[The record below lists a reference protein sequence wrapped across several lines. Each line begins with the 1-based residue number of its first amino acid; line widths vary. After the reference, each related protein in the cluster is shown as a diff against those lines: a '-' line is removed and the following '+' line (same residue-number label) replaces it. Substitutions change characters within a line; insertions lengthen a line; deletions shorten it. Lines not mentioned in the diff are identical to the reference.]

1 MKKVCTPLALVA
13 AAALSAQTYDTTFT
27 GASGTDYDWSNS
39 ANWSNGVPTESSNI
53 LIESEGLS
61 NNNLNLGDDVVKVG
75 SVVWNVVGSQARQRS
90 ISGTLKADSMTINGG
105 NFFSQFWAT
114 SNATLDITNAAGTG
128 VLTLNSENNLYFK
141 MPLVK
146 ADYLNVNKNATIED
160 EAGGSFVSPKLLVNK
175 VATLNDNGR
184 IVGTGTSANSEL
196 YMSFGGLAGTGTIN
210 GASNANA
217 AKGYIEFTNT
227 AKSRFD
233 GKILL
238 SDSSFWG
245 GGSNKEIHLVMN
257 GSSVQE
263 FSNSASTI
271 SSVTVNSGEVS
282 MVAQNAGAFYLHGG
296 KLSVFNDDMAQVGN
310 ALNADSLAW
319 GAGTVKLGIGLSG
332 NDSIALSGAL
342 SKSGSGDLKLE
353 LVFADGV
360 AQMFEELGEDLNA
373 EYTLISYGTNE
384 GVAAGDVSVIAPSG
398 FKYTLNFGENA
409 LTLNVSAVP
418 EPAIVAAILGALALG
433 LAVYRRRK

>member
-39 ANWSNGVPTESSNI
+39 TNWSNGVPTESSNI

-90 ISGTLKADSMTINGG
+90 ISGALKADSMTINGG

-184 IVGTGTSANSEL
+184 IVGTGTGANSEL

-271 SSVTVNSGEVS
+271 SSVTVNSGEIS
-282 MVAQNAGAFYLHGG
+282 MVAQNAGALYLHGG
-296 KLSVFNDDMAQVGN
+296 KLSVFNDDLAQVGN

-433 LAVYRRRK
+433 LALYRRRK

>member
-27 GASGTDYDWSNS
+27 GASGTDYNWSNS

-245 GGSNKEIHLVMN
+245 GGSNKEIHLIMN

-263 FSNSASTI
+263 FSNTASTI

-282 MVAQNAGAFYLHGG
+282 MVAQNAGALYLHGG
-296 KLSVFNDDMAQVGN
+296 KLSVFNDDLAQVGN
-310 ALNADSLAW
+310 ALNADSLTW

-360 AQMFEELGEDLNA
+360 AQMFEELGEDLNLD
-373 EYTLISYGTNE
+373 YTLISYGTNE

-418 EPAIVAAILGALALG
+418 EPATVATILGALALG

>member
-27 GASGTDYDWSNS
+27 GASGTDYNWSNS

-245 GGSNKEIHLVMN
+245 GGSNKEIHLIMN

-263 FSNSASTI
+263 FSNTASTI

-282 MVAQNAGAFYLHGG
+282 MVAQNAGALYLHGG
-296 KLSVFNDDMAQVGN
+296 KLSVFNDDLAQVGN
-310 ALNADSLAW
+310 ALNADSLTW

-433 LAVYRRRK
+433 LALYRRRK

>member
-61 NNNLNLGDDVVKVG
+61 KNNLNLGDDVVKVG
-75 SVVWNVVGSQARQRS
+75 SVVWNVVGSAAGQKS
-90 ISGTLKADSMTINGG
+90 ISGTLKADSLTINGG

-114 SNATLDITNAAGTG
+114 SNATLDITNVAGTG
-128 VLTLNSENNLYFK
+128 VLTLNSENSLYFK

-146 ADYLNVNKNATIED
+146 ADYLNVNQNATIED
-160 EAGGSFVSPKLLVNK
+160 EAGGSFASPKLLVNK
-175 VATLNDNGR
+175 VATLNGNGR

-263 FSNSASTI
+263 FSNTASTI
-271 SSVTVNSGEVS
+271 SSVTVNSGEIS
-282 MVAQNAGAFYLHGG
+282 MVAQNAGALYLNGG

-310 ALNADSLAW
+310 VLNADSLAW
-319 GAGTVKLGIGLSG
+319 GAGTVKLGIGLTG
-332 NDSIALSGAL
+332 NDSISLSGAL

-360 AQMFEELGEDLNA
+360 AQMFEDLGEDLNA
-373 EYTLISYGTNE
+373 EYTLISYDSNE
-384 GVAAGDVSVIAPSG
+384 GVAAGDVSIIAPSG

-418 EPAIVAAILGALALG
+418 EPATVAAILGALALG
-433 LAVYRRRK
+433 LALYRRRK

>member
-27 GASGTDYDWSNS
+27 GASGTDYD
-39 ANWSNGVPTESSNI
+39 WSNGVPTESSNI

-75 SVVWNVVGSQARQRS
+75 SVVWNVVGSAAGQRAFT
-90 ISGTLKADSMTINGG
+90 GTLKADSMTVNNGKG
-105 NFFSQFWAT
+105 FFSQFWT
-114 SNATLDITNAAGTG
+114 PNATLDITNASGTG
-128 VLTLNSENNLYFK
+128 VLNLNSEGTLYLK
-141 MPLVK
+141 MPSIK
-146 ADYLNVNKNATIED
+146 TDYLNVNKNSIIEND
-160 EAGGSFVSPKLLVNK
+160 AGGSFVSPKLVVNK

-184 IVGTGTSANSEL
+184 ILATSNKGDV
-196 YMSFGGLAGTGTIN
+196 YMSFGGLAGKGTISGVN
-210 GASNANA
+210 DSESLV
-217 AKGYIEFTNT
+217 KSYIQLTNES
-227 AKSRFD
+227 KSRFD

-238 SDSSFWG
+238 SDSTYQWTG
-245 GGSNKEIHLVMN
+245 TGAREIHLIMN

-263 FSNSASTI
+263 FSNTASTI
-271 SSVTVNSGEVS
+271 SSVTVNSGEIS
-282 MVAQNAGAFYLHGG
+282 MVAQNAGSLYLHGG

-384 GVAAGDVSVIAPSG
+384 GVAMGDVSVIAPSG

-418 EPAIVAAILGALALG
+418 EPATVAAVLGALALG

>member
-27 GASGTDYDWSNS
+27 GASGTDYNWSNS
-39 ANWSNGVPTESSNI
+39 ANWSNGVPSESSNI

-61 NNNLNLGDDVVKVG
+61 SNHLNLGSDTVTVG
-75 SVVWNVVGSQARQRS
+75 SIVWNIVGSAAKQKS
-90 ISGTLKADSMTINGG
+90 ITGTLKADSMTVNNGKD
-105 NFFSQFWAT
+105 FFSQFWT
-114 SNATLDITNAAGTG
+114 TNATLDITNALGTG
-128 VLTLNSENNLYFK
+128 VLNLNSEGTLYFK
-141 MPLVK
+141 MPSIK
-146 ADYLNVNKNATIED
+146 TDYLNVNKNSIIEND
-160 EAGGSFVSPKLLVNK
+160 AGGSFVSPKLLVNK
-175 VATLNDNGR
+175 VATLNDDGR
-184 IVGTGTSANSEL
+184 IVGTGTGANSEL

-245 GGSNKEIHLVMN
+245 GGSNKEIHLIMN

-282 MVAQNAGAFYLHGG
+282 MVAQNAGALYLHGG
-296 KLSVFNDDMAQVGN
+296 KLSVFNDDLAQVGN

-360 AQMFEELGEDLNA
+360 AQMFEELGEDLNLD
-373 EYTLISYGTNE
+373 YTLISYGTNE

-418 EPAIVAAILGALALG
+418 EPATVATILGALALG
-433 LAVYRRRK
+433 LTVYRRRK

>member
-27 GASGTDYDWSNS
+27 GASGTDYNWSNS

-263 FSNSASTI
+263 FSNTASTI
-271 SSVTVNSGEVS
+271 SSVTVNSGEIS
-282 MVAQNAGAFYLHGG
+282 MVAQNAGSLYLHGG

-310 ALNADSLAW
+310 VLNADSLAW

>member
-61 NNNLNLGDDVVKVG
+61 KNNLNLGDDVVKVG
-75 SVVWNVVGSQARQRS
+75 SVVWNVVGSAAGQKS
-90 ISGTLKADSMTINGG
+90 ISGTLKADSLTINGG

-114 SNATLDITNAAGTG
+114 SNATLDITNVAGTG
-128 VLTLNSENNLYFK
+128 VLTLNSENSLYFK

-146 ADYLNVNKNATIED
+146 ADYLNVNQNATIED
-160 EAGGSFVSPKLLVNK
+160 EAGGSFASPKLLVNK
-175 VATLNDNGR
+175 VATLNGNGR

-263 FSNSASTI
+263 FSNTASTI
-271 SSVTVNSGEVS
+271 SSVTVNSGEIS
-282 MVAQNAGAFYLHGG
+282 MVAQNAGALYLHGG

-310 ALNADSLAW
+310 VLNADSLAW
-319 GAGTVKLGIGLSG
+319 GAGTVKLGIGLTG
-332 NDSIALSGAL
+332 NDSISLSGAL

-360 AQMFEELGEDLNA
+360 AQMFEDLGEDLNA
-373 EYTLISYGTNE
+373 EYTLISYDSNE
-384 GVAAGDVSVIAPSG
+384 GVAAGDVSIIAPSG

-418 EPAIVAAILGALALG
+418 EPATVAAILGALALG
-433 LAVYRRRK
+433 LALYRRRK

>member
-1 MKKVCTPLALVA
+1 MKKICTPLALVA

-61 NNNLNLGDDVVKVG
+61 KNNLNLGDDVVKVG
-75 SVVWNVVGSQARQRS
+75 SVVWNVVGSAAGQKS
-90 ISGTLKADSMTINGG
+90 ISGTLKADSLTINGG

-114 SNATLDITNAAGTG
+114 SNATLDITNVAGTG
-128 VLTLNSENNLYFK
+128 VLTLNSENSLYFK

-146 ADYLNVNKNATIED
+146 ADYLNVNQNATIED
-160 EAGGSFVSPKLLVNK
+160 EAGGSFASPKLLVNK
-175 VATLNDNGR
+175 VATLNGNGR

-263 FSNSASTI
+263 FSNTASTI
-271 SSVTVNSGEVS
+271 SSVTVNSGEIS
-282 MVAQNAGAFYLHGG
+282 MVAQNAGALYLHGG

-310 ALNADSLAW
+310 VLNADSLAW
-319 GAGTVKLGIGLSG
+319 GAGTVKLGIGLTG
-332 NDSIALSGAL
+332 NDSISLSGAL

-360 AQMFEELGEDLNA
+360 AQMFEDLGEDLNA
-373 EYTLISYGTNE
+373 EYTLISYDSNA
-384 GVAAGDVSVIAPSG
+384 GVAAGDVSIIAPSG

-418 EPAIVAAILGALALG
+418 EPATVAAILGALALG
-433 LAVYRRRK
+433 LALYRRRK

>member
-61 NNNLNLGDDVVKVG
+61 KNNLNLGDDVVKVG
-75 SVVWNVVGSQARQRS
+75 SVVWNVVGSAAGQKS
-90 ISGTLKADSMTINGG
+90 ISGTLKADSLTINGG

-114 SNATLDITNAAGTG
+114 SNATLDITNVAGTG
-128 VLTLNSENNLYFK
+128 VLTLNSENSLYFK

-146 ADYLNVNKNATIED
+146 ADYLNVNQNATIED
-160 EAGGSFVSPKLLVNK
+160 EAGGSFASPKLLVNK
-175 VATLNDNGR
+175 VATLNGNGR

-263 FSNSASTI
+263 FSNTASTI
-271 SSVTVNSGEVS
+271 SSVTVNSGEIS
-282 MVAQNAGAFYLHGG
+282 MVAQNAGALYLNGG

-310 ALNADSLAW
+310 VLNADSLAW
-319 GAGTVKLGIGLSG
+319 GAGTVKLGIGLTG
-332 NDSIALSGAL
+332 NDSISLSGAL

-360 AQMFEELGEDLNA
+360 AQMFEDLGEDLNA
-373 EYTLISYGTNE
+373 EYTLISYDSNE
-384 GVAAGDVSVIAPSG
+384 GVAAGDVSIIAPSG

-418 EPAIVAAILGALALG
+418 EPATVAAILGALALG

>member
-1 MKKVCTPLALVA
+1 MKKIFTPLALVA

-27 GASGTDYDWSNS
+27 GASGTDYNWSNS
-39 ANWSNGVPTESSNI
+39 ANWSNGVPSESSNI

-61 NNNLNLGDDVVKVG
+61 SNHLNLGSDTVTVG
-75 SVVWNVVGSQARQRS
+75 SIVWNIVGSAAKQKS
-90 ISGTLKADSMTINGG
+90 ITGTLKADSMTINGG

-128 VLTLNSENNLYFK
+128 VLTLNSEKNLYFK

-184 IVGTGTSANSEL
+184 IVGTGANSEL

-282 MVAQNAGAFYLHGG
+282 MVAQNAGALYLHGG
-296 KLSVFNDDMAQVGN
+296 KLSVFNDDLAQVGN
-310 ALNADSLAW
+310 ALNADSLTW

-418 EPAIVAAILGALALG
+418 EPATVATILGALALG
-433 LAVYRRRK
+433 LALYRRRK

>member
-245 GGSNKEIHLVMN
+245 GGSNKEIHLIMN

-282 MVAQNAGAFYLHGG
+282 MVAQNAGALYLHGG
-296 KLSVFNDDMAQVGN
+296 KLSVFNDDLAQVGN

>member
-27 GASGTDYDWSNS
+27 GASGTDYNWSNS
-39 ANWSNGVPTESSNI
+39 ANWSNGVPSESSNI

-61 NNNLNLGDDVVKVG
+61 SNHLNLGSDTVTVG
-75 SVVWNVVGSQARQRS
+75 SIVWNIVGSTAKQKS
-90 ISGTLKADSMTINGG
+90 ITGTLKADSMTVNNGKG
-105 NFFSQFWAT
+105 FFSQFWT
-114 SNATLDITNAAGTG
+114 TNATLDITNALGTG
-128 VLTLNSENNLYFK
+128 VLNLNSEGTLYFK
-141 MPLVK
+141 MPSIK
-146 ADYLNVNKNATIED
+146 TDYLNVNKNSIIEND
-160 EAGGSFVSPKLLVNK
+160 AGGSFVSPKLLVNK
-175 VATLNDNGR
+175 VATLNDDGR
-184 IVGTGTSANSEL
+184 IVGTGAGADSEL

-245 GGSNKEIHLVMN
+245 GGSNKEIHLIMN

-282 MVAQNAGAFYLHGG
+282 MVAQNAGALYLHGG
-296 KLSVFNDDMAQVGN
+296 KLSVFNDDLAQVGN

-360 AQMFEELGEDLNA
+360 AQMFEELGEDLNLD
-373 EYTLISYGTNE
+373 YTLISYGTNE

-418 EPAIVAAILGALALG
+418 EPATVATILGALALG

>member
-61 NNNLNLGDDVVKVG
+61 KNNLNLGDDVVKVG
-75 SVVWNVVGSQARQRS
+75 SVVWNVVGSAAGQKS
-90 ISGTLKADSMTINGG
+90 ISGTLKADSLTINGG

-114 SNATLDITNAAGTG
+114 SNATLDITNVAGTG
-128 VLTLNSENNLYFK
+128 VLTLNSENSLYFK

-146 ADYLNVNKNATIED
+146 ADYLNVNQNATIED
-160 EAGGSFVSPKLLVNK
+160 EAGGSFASPKLLVNK
-175 VATLNDNGR
+175 VATLNGNGR

-263 FSNSASTI
+263 FSNTASTI
-271 SSVTVNSGEVS
+271 SSVTVNSGEIS
-282 MVAQNAGAFYLHGG
+282 MVAQNAGALYLNGG

-310 ALNADSLAW
+310 VLNADSLAW
-319 GAGTVKLGIGLSG
+319 GAGTVKLGIGLTG
-332 NDSIALSGAL
+332 NDSISLSGAL

-360 AQMFEELGEDLNA
+360 AQMFEDLGEDLNA
-373 EYTLISYGTNE
+373 EYTLISYDSNA
-384 GVAAGDVSVIAPSG
+384 GVAAGDVSIIAPSG

-418 EPAIVAAILGALALG
+418 EPATVAAILGALALG
-433 LAVYRRRK
+433 LALYRRRK

>member
-27 GASGTDYDWSNS
+27 GASGTDYNWSNS

-61 NNNLNLGDDVVKVG
+61 SNHLNLGSDTVKVG
-75 SVVWNVVGSQARQRS
+75 SIVWNIVGSQARQRS

-282 MVAQNAGAFYLHGG
+282 MVAQNAGALYLHGG

-418 EPAIVAAILGALALG
+418 EPATVATILGALALG

>member
-1 MKKVCTPLALVA
+1 
-13 AAALSAQTYDTTFT
+13 
-27 GASGTDYDWSNS
+27 
-39 ANWSNGVPTESSNI
+39 
-53 LIESEGLS
+53 
-61 NNNLNLGDDVVKVG
+61 
-75 SVVWNVVGSQARQRS
+75 
-90 ISGTLKADSMTINGG
+90 MTINGG

-210 GASNANA
+210 GASNDNA

-271 SSVTVNSGEVS
+271 SSVTVNSGEIS
-282 MVAQNAGAFYLHGG
+282 MVAQNAGALYLHGG
-296 KLSVFNDDMAQVGN
+296 KLSVFNDDLAQVGN

-360 AQMFEELGEDLNA
+360 AEMFEGLGEDLNLD
-373 EYTLISYGTNE
+373 YTLISYGTNE

-418 EPAIVAAILGALALG
+418 EPATVATILGALALG
-433 LAVYRRRK
+433 LTVYRRRK

>member
-245 GGSNKEIHLVMN
+245 GGSNKEIHLIMN

-282 MVAQNAGAFYLHGG
+282 MVAQNAGALYLHGG
-296 KLSVFNDDMAQVGN
+296 KLSVFNDDLAQVGN

-342 SKSGSGDLKLE
+342 SKSGLGDLKLE
-353 LVFADGV
+353 LAFADGV
-360 AQMFEELGEDLNA
+360 AEMFEGLGEDLNLD
-373 EYTLISYGTNE
+373 YTLISYDSNE
-384 GVAAGDVSVIAPSG
+384 GVAAGDVSIIAPSG

-418 EPAIVAAILGALALG
+418 EPATVAAILGALALG
-433 LAVYRRRK
+433 LAIYRRRK

>member
-27 GASGTDYDWSNS
+27 GASGTDYNWSNS
-39 ANWSNGVPTESSNI
+39 ANWSNGVPSESSNI

-61 NNNLNLGDDVVKVG
+61 SNHLNLGSDTVTVG
-75 SVVWNVVGSQARQRS
+75 SIVWNIVGSAAKQKS
-90 ISGTLKADSMTINGG
+90 ITGTLKADSMTVNNGKG
-105 NFFSQFWAT
+105 FFSQFWT
-114 SNATLDITNAAGTG
+114 TNATLDITNALGTG
-128 VLTLNSENNLYFK
+128 VLNLNSEGTLYFK
-141 MPLVK
+141 MPSIK
-146 ADYLNVNKNATIED
+146 TDYLNVNKNSIIEND
-160 EAGGSFVSPKLLVNK
+160 AGGSFVSPKLLVNK
-175 VATLNDNGR
+175 VATLNDDGR
-184 IVGTGTSANSEL
+184 IVGTGAGADSEL

-245 GGSNKEIHLVMN
+245 GGSNKEIHLIMN

-282 MVAQNAGAFYLHGG
+282 MVAQNAGALYLHGG
-296 KLSVFNDDMAQVGN
+296 KLSVFNDDLAQVGN

-360 AQMFEELGEDLNA
+360 AQMFEELGEDLNLD
-373 EYTLISYGTNE
+373 YTLISYGTNE

-418 EPAIVAAILGALALG
+418 EPATVATILGALALG

>member
-90 ISGTLKADSMTINGG
+90 ISGALKADSMTINGG

-282 MVAQNAGAFYLHGG
+282 MVAQNAGALYLHGG
-296 KLSVFNDDMAQVGN
+296 KLSVFNDDLAQVGN

-418 EPAIVAAILGALALG
+418 EPATVATILGALALG

>member
-418 EPAIVAAILGALALG
+418 EPAIVAAVLGTLALG

>member
-27 GASGTDYDWSNS
+27 GASGTDYNWSNS

-282 MVAQNAGAFYLHGG
+282 MVAQNAGALYLHGG
-296 KLSVFNDDMAQVGN
+296 KLSVFNDDLAQVGN

>member
-245 GGSNKEIHLVMN
+245 GGSNKEIHLIMN

-282 MVAQNAGAFYLHGG
+282 MVAQNAGALYLHGG
-296 KLSVFNDDMAQVGN
+296 KLSVFNDDLAQVGN
-310 ALNADSLAW
+310 ALNADSLTW

-418 EPAIVAAILGALALG
+418 EPATVATILGALALG

>member
-282 MVAQNAGAFYLHGG
+282 MVAQNAGALYLHGG
-296 KLSVFNDDMAQVGN
+296 KLSVFNDDLAQVGN

-373 EYTLISYGTNE
+373 DYTLISYGTNE

>member
-1 MKKVCTPLALVA
+1 MKKICKPLALVA

-75 SVVWNVVGSQARQRS
+75 SVVWNVVGSQARQKS
-90 ISGTLKADSMTINGG
+90 ISGTLKADSLTINGG

-128 VLTLNSENNLYFK
+128 VLTLNSENSLYFK

-146 ADYLNVNKNATIED
+146 ADYLNVNQNATIED
-160 EAGGSFVSPKLLVNK
+160 EAGGSFASPKLLVNK
-175 VATLNDNGR
+175 VATLNGNGR

-210 GASNANA
+210 GASNDNA

-263 FSNSASTI
+263 FSNTASTI
-271 SSVTVNSGEVS
+271 SSVTVNSGEIS
-282 MVAQNAGAFYLHGG
+282 MVAQNAGALYLHGG

-310 ALNADSLAW
+310 VLNADSLAW

-332 NDSIALSGAL
+332 NDSISLSGAL

-373 EYTLISYGTNE
+373 EYTLISYDSNE
-384 GVAAGDVSVIAPSG
+384 GVAAGDVSIIAPSG

-418 EPAIVAAILGALALG
+418 EPATVAAILGALALG
-433 LAVYRRRK
+433 LALYRRHK

>member
-27 GASGTDYDWSNS
+27 GASGTDYNWSNS
-39 ANWSNGVPTESSNI
+39 ANWSNGVPSESSNI

-61 NNNLNLGDDVVKVG
+61 SNHLNLGSDTVTVG
-75 SVVWNVVGSQARQRS
+75 SIVWNIVGSAAKQKS
-90 ISGTLKADSMTINGG
+90 ITGTLKADSMTVNNGKG
-105 NFFSQFWAT
+105 FFSQFWT
-114 SNATLDITNAAGTG
+114 TNATLDITNASGTG
-128 VLTLNSENNLYFK
+128 VLNLNSEGTLYFK
-141 MPLVK
+141 MPSIK
-146 ADYLNVNKNATIED
+146 TDYLNVNKNSIIEND
-160 EAGGSFVSPKLLVNK
+160 AGGSFVSPKLVVNK

-184 IVGTGTSANSEL
+184 ILATSDKGDV
-196 YMSFGGLAGTGTIN
+196 YMSFGGLAGKGTISGVN
-210 GASNANA
+210 GSESLV
-217 AKGYIEFTNT
+217 KSYIQLTNES
-227 AKSRFD
+227 KSRFD

-238 SDSSFWG
+238 SDSTYQWTG
-245 GGSNKEIHLVMN
+245 TGAREIHLVMN

-282 MVAQNAGAFYLHGG
+282 MVAQNAGALYLHGG
-296 KLSVFNDDMAQVGN
+296 KLSVFNDDLAQVGN

-418 EPAIVAAILGALALG
+418 EPATVATILGALALG

>member
-61 NNNLNLGDDVVKVG
+61 KNNLNLGDDVVKVG
-75 SVVWNVVGSQARQRS
+75 SVVWNVVGSAAGQKS
-90 ISGTLKADSMTINGG
+90 ISGTLKADSLTINGG

-114 SNATLDITNAAGTG
+114 SNATLDITNVAGTG
-128 VLTLNSENNLYFK
+128 VLTLNSENSLYFK

-146 ADYLNVNKNATIED
+146 ADYLNVNQNATIED
-160 EAGGSFVSPKLLVNK
+160 EAGGSFASPKLLVNK
-175 VATLNDNGR
+175 VATLNGNGR

-263 FSNSASTI
+263 FSNTASTI
-271 SSVTVNSGEVS
+271 SSVTVNSGEIS
-282 MVAQNAGAFYLHGG
+282 MVAQNAGALYLNGG

-310 ALNADSLAW
+310 VLNADSLAW
-319 GAGTVKLGIGLSG
+319 GAGTVKLGIGLTG
-332 NDSIALSGAL
+332 NDSISLSGAL

-360 AQMFEELGEDLNA
+360 AQMFEDLGEDLNA
-373 EYTLISYGTNE
+373 EYTLISYDSNE
-384 GVAAGDVSVIAPSG
+384 GVAAGDVSIIAPSG

-418 EPAIVAAILGALALG
+418 EPATVAAILGALALG
-433 LAVYRRRK
+433 LALHRRRK

>member
-1 MKKVCTPLALVA
+1 MKKLCTPLALVA

-282 MVAQNAGAFYLHGG
+282 MVAQNAGALYLHGG
-296 KLSVFNDDMAQVGN
+296 KLSVFNDDLAQVGN

-418 EPAIVAAILGALALG
+418 EPATVAAVLGALALG

>member
-1 MKKVCTPLALVA
+1 MKKNIHTFALVA
-13 AAALSAQTYDTTFT
+13 AAALSAQAYDTTFT
-27 GASGTDYDWSNS
+27 GASGTDYNWSNS
-39 ANWSNGVPTESSNI
+39 ANWSNGVPSESSNI
-53 LIESEGLS
+53 LIESAGLS
-61 NNNLNLGDDVVKVG
+61 SNHLNLGSDTVTVG
-75 SVVWNVVGSQARQRS
+75 SIVWNIVGSAASQKS
-90 ISGTLKADSMTINGG
+90 ITGTLKADSMTVNNG
-105 NFFSQFWAT
+105 NFFSQFWT
-114 SNATLDITNAAGTG
+114 PNATLDITNASGTG
-128 VLTLNSENNLYFK
+128 VLNLNSEGTLYFK
-141 MPLVK
+141 MPSIK
-146 ADYLNVNKNATIED
+146 TDYLNVNKNSIIEND
-160 EAGGSFVSPKLLVNK
+160 AGGSFVSPKLVVNK

-184 IVGTGTSANSEL
+184 IVGTGKGANSEL

-238 SDSSFWG
+238 SDSSFWD
-245 GGSNKEIHLVMN
+245 GGSNKEIHLIMN

-282 MVAQNAGAFYLHGG
+282 MVAQNAGALYLQGG
-296 KLSVFNDDMAQVGN
+296 KLSVFNNDLAQVGN
-310 ALNADSLAW
+310 ALNADSLTW
-319 GAGTVKLGIGLSG
+319 GEGTVKLGIGLSG

-342 SKSGSGDLKLE
+342 SKSGSGTSKLE

-360 AQMFEELGEDLNA
+360 AEMFEELGEDLDLD
-373 EYTLISYGTNE
+373 YTLISYGTNK

-418 EPAIVAAILGALALG
+418 EPATVAAILGALALG
-433 LAVYRRRK
+433 LALYRRRK